1 MGGVSNSDMREIAQ
15 KSGLETPPT
24 IGIILKWTSTV
35 AILTPLNWKNRQLN
49 ASGGWCVL
57 RIMSESRIAQISR
70 IMGSG

>member
-1 MGGVSNSDMREIAQ
+1 MNYLLCQRHSIVEDPCCGGVSNPDMREIAQ

-49 ASGGWCVL
+49 ASVCYVL
-57 RIMSESRIAQISR
+57 HRA
-70 IMGSG
+70 